1 MKIRVGALMALA
13 LLPTTL
19 AAAPSPAEPEHRQS
33 IGAGVQWAL
42 LNTGRADKPGL
53 QASWRR
59 WLSPRVGV
67 GADVRLGVLDTTRAI
82 DFPESTGPG
91 GIIVGSQR
99 GRERV
104 RVASQGYG
112 VGIIA
117 RSLPGR
123 VTVAAGVGPGLF
135 VDRRTH
141 DTRINEWS
149 SDGTAT
155 LRSMGV
161 QGTVEIEVR
170 ATRRVFVFAGLR
182 MELRDV
188 RDGESSSGYPAIGAR
203 IAF

>member
-1 MKIRVGALMALA
+1 MKMRVGVLVALA
-13 LLPTTL
+13 LLSTNP
-19 AAAPSPAEPEHRQS
+19 AAAQPPAEPEHRQS
-33 IGAGVQWAL
+33 LGVGVQWAL
-42 LNTGRADKPGL
+42 ANTGRAVKPGL
-53 QASWRR
+53 QVSWRR

-67 GADVRLGVLDTTRAI
+67 GTDVRFGALDTTREI

-91 GIIVGSQR
+91 GIIVRSQK

-112 VGIIA
+112 VGILA

-123 VTVAAGVGPGLF
+123 VTVTAGIGPGLF

-155 LRSMGV
+155 LRSIGV
-161 QGTVEIEVR
+161 QGTAEVEVR
-170 ATRRVFVFAGLR
+170 ATRHVFVFAGLR

-188 RDGESSSGYPAIGAR
+188 RDGESSFGYPAIGAR
-203 IAF
+203 VAF